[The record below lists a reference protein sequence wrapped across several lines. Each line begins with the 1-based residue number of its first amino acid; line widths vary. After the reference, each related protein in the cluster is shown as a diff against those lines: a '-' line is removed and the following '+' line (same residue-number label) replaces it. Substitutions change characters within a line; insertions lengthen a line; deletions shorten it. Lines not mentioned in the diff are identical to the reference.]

1 MSFFVERTEPL
12 PCKSNNRV
20 NIPCHQVSREFPIR
34 IKCDCELHFFSR
46 PEYAIQLSH
55 PLAIASSPICWAILP
70 VDPVIPVL
78 IWRRTGLF
86 LFFMR
91 PSGGLSYNQILPP
104 PLDIWRCFNQL
115 IQQVNIF
122 LGGMIAIIFTCN
134 NSLVAFTRII

>member
-104 PLDIWRCFNQL
+104 PSGYLEMLQPTDSASQHISWRYDRHHIYLQ
-115 IQQVNIF
+115 
-122 LGGMIAIIFTCN
+122 
-134 NSLVAFTRII
+134 